1 LPILPQQAN
10 SPAIWPLRR
19 LAKRREHPFTVN
31 FEYFLSLVS
40 TFVKSVRIAA
50 FGDTADDLYIC
61 IKCAAVLP
69 IDVLWETAI
78 FSIRESANGLTEDQA
93 TPNVTVPLTRQA
105 KPFCRGVFGHRLSS
119 IKPAHTTG

>member
-1 LPILPQQAN
+1 MAN
-10 SPAIWPLRR
+10 GQSSHSLTADATPFARQSAEGVCRSCPNGLTRRHFGPLRR

-50 FGDTADDLYIC
+50 FGDTAGDLYIC

-78 FSIRESANGLTEDQA
+78 FSSRESANGLPQDQA
-93 TPNVTVPLTRQA
+93 
-105 KPFCRGVFGHRLSS
+105 
-119 IKPAHTTG
+119 